1 MRGYVVVLAIA
12 LMWTMGAGELHAQ
25 ATSADGDHAQTDSV
39 VVKRGWAGYPPFP
52 RLGCCIRP
60 SHSDSGGPLSFYP
73 ITMYSYKPVNKTKQS
88 SNQQNTERALRR
100 AEQRNAKQAEVRCRC
115 IEKAIAEYARTWVD
129 LQSGDITPEKA
140 KSKLTLHLTCAPC
153 GRWEDLENLL
163 SFIDAELARQRVEKR

>member
-1 MRGYVVVLAIA
+1 MFVWGIV
-12 LMWTMGAGELHAQ
+12 LMWAMGAGYLHAQ
-25 ATSADGDHAQTDSV
+25 ENSAPETRAQTDSV
-39 VVKRGWAGYPPFP
+39 VVKLGWAGYPPFP
-52 RLGCCIRP
+52 LLGCCIRP

-73 ITMYSYKPVNKTKQS
+73 ITMYSYKPVNKTKHS

-163 SFIDAELARQRVEKR
+163 SFIDAELAQQRVGKR